1 MADVYTLP
9 QTLQTI
15 PATELGTTA
24 PTSSQSANFGTG
36 IFEMPQTITSNYC
49 ITTGT
54 GAWSAGPINIS
65 AVVTVPNGSNW
76 VIR

>member
-1 MADVYTLP
+1 MADAYTTP
-9 QTLQTI
+9 QVIQTVPAGELAITI
-15 PATELGTTA
+15 PTQ
-24 PTSSQSANFGTG
+24 SQSVNLGVG